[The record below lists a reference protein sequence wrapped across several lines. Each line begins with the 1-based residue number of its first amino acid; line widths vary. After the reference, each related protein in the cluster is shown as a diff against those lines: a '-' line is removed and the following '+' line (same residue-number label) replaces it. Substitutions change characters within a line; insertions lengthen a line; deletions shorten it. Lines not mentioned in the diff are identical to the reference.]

1 MAGSLTLPINMLV
14 NVSIEYQAKLLSR
27 DAFNRLCIVGAT
39 VPNARGTDSG
49 IYTTLDG
56 VKLDYGVEAAEYKIA
71 QKYFAQSPRPR
82 DVMIATVTALTDPV
96 AAIAEV
102 ATKSLGFYAFCF
114 ATEVAAASIQA
125 VAEWA
130 QDHNRMFMTVMTD
143 DVEATATGNTLKE
156 LGQYHYCISYHEDYA
171 TIGAIAG
178 MALDQRYDKRDGIKT
193 LHLKSLT
200 SVVSTDISQ
209 AQAAS
214 LKAAC
219 VNYYSDY
226 GNPDNSL
233 PIFANGHAGGG
244 KFFDFVMGFDWLRN
258 VIETNVFNGQRLRR
272 LTPQTD
278 RGMMMIK
285 ADIVNGLEEAV
296 NAGLVAAGQW
306 NGAALGEIETYD
318 YLATGYYVY
327 NESIRE
333 QPQVIREQ
341 RIAPPFTILVKGA
354 GAIHDT
360 DITLIPEA

>member
-14 NVSIEYQAKLLSR
+14 NVSIEYQPKLLSR
-27 DAFNRLCIVGAT
+27 DAFNRLLIVGAT
-39 VPNARGTDSG
+39 TPTGRETDTG
-49 IYTTLDG
+49 IYTSIDG
-56 VKLDYGVEAAEYKIA
+56 VKLDYGVEAPEYKIA
-71 QKYFAQSPRPR
+71 QKYFAQNPKPR
-82 DVMIATVTALTDPV
+82 DLMIATVTALTDPA

-102 ATKSLGFYAFCF
+102 ATKTLGFYAFCF
-114 ATEVAAASIQA
+114 ATEPAAATIQGL
-125 VAEWA
+125 AEWA
-130 QDHNRMFMTVMTD
+130 QSNNRMFMTVMTTD
-143 DVEATATGNTLKE
+143 TEAVSTGNALKE
-156 LGQYHYCISYHEDYA
+156 LGQYHYCITYHQTYD
-171 TIGAIAG
+171 TVGAVAG
-178 MALDQRYDKRDGIKT
+178 MALDQRYDKRDGVKT
-193 LHLKSLT
+193 LHLKTLT

-209 AQAAS
+209 TQAAD

-296 NAGLVAAGQW
+296 NAGLVAPGQW

-318 YLATGYYVY
+318 YLPTGYYVY
-327 NESIRE
+327 NESIRD

>member
-14 NVSIEYQAKLLSR
+14 NASIEYQAKLLSR
-27 DAFNRLCIVGAT
+27 DAFNRLLIVGST
-39 VPNARGTDSG
+39 VNARATASG
-49 IYTTLDG
+49 IYTSIEG
-56 VKLDYGVEAAEYKIA
+56 VKIDYGVEAPEYKIA
-71 QKYFAQSPRPR
+71 QKYFAQNPKPR
-82 DVMIATVTALTDPV
+82 DLMIATVTALTNPL
-96 AAIAEV
+96 AAITEV
-102 ATKSLGFYAFCF
+102 ATKTLGFYAFCF
-114 ATEVAAASIQA
+114 TTKPLAANIQA
-125 VAEWA
+125 IAEWA
-130 QDHNRMFMTVMTD
+130 QSNNRMFMTVMTTST
-143 DVEATATGNTLKE
+143 EAVTTGNALKD
-156 LGQYHYCISYHEDYA
+156 LGQYHYCITYHEAYE
-171 TIGAIAG
+171 TVGAVAG
-178 MALDQRYDKRDGIKT
+178 MALDQRYDKTDGVKT

-200 SVVSTDISQ
+200 SVVSTDITQ
-209 AQAAS
+209 TQAAD
-214 LKAAC
+214 LKAAN

-244 KFFDFVMGFDWLRN
+244 KYFDFVMGMDWLRN

-296 NAGLVAAGQW
+296 KAGLVAAGRW

>member
-27 DAFNRLCIVGAT
+27 DAFNRLLIVGST
-39 VPNARGTDSG
+39 VNSRTTDTG
-49 IYTTLDG
+49 IYNSLDG
-56 VKLDYGVEAAEYKIA
+56 VKLDYGVEADEYKIA
-71 QKYFAQSPRPR
+71 QKYFAQNPKPR
-82 DVMIATVTALTDPV
+82 DLMIATVAALTEPL
-96 AAIAEV
+96 AAITEV
-102 ATKSLGFYAFCF
+102 ATKTLGFYAFCF
-114 ATEVAAASIQA
+114 TTEPLAANIQA
-125 VAEWA
+125 IAEWA
-130 QDHNRMFMTVMTD
+130 QSNNRMFMTVMTSD
-143 DVEATATGNTLKE
+143 TEAVTTGNTLKE
-156 LGQYHYCISYHEDYA
+156 LGQYHYCITYHEAYD
-171 TIGAIAG
+171 TVGAVAG
-178 MALDQRYDKRDGIKT
+178 MALDQRYDKTDGVKT

-209 AQAAS
+209 TQAAN

-219 VNYYSDY
+219 INYYSDY

-296 NAGLVAAGQW
+296 KAGLVAAGTW

-318 YLATGYYVY
+318 YLPTGYYVY
-327 NESIRE
+327 NESIRD
-333 QPQVIREQ
+333 QAQVIREQ

>member
-14 NVSIEYQAKLLSR
+14 NVSIEYQPKLLSR
-27 DAFNRLCIVGAT
+27 DAFNRLLIVGAT

-71 QKYFAQSPRPR
+71 QKYFAQNPKPR
-82 DVMIATVTALTDPV
+82 DLMIATVTALTDPA

-102 ATKSLGFYAFCF
+102 ATKTLGFYAFCF
-114 ATEVAAASIQA
+114 ATEPAAASIQGL
-125 VAEWA
+125 AEWA
-130 QDHNRMFMTVMTD
+130 QSNNRMFMTVMTTD
-143 DVEATATGNTLKE
+143 TEAVSTGNALKE
-156 LGQYHYCISYHEDYA
+156 LGQYHYCITYHQTYD
-171 TIGAIAG
+171 TVGAVAG
-178 MALDQRYDKRDGIKT
+178 MALDQRYDKRDGVKT
-193 LHLKSLT
+193 LHLKTLT

-209 AQAAS
+209 TQAAD

-296 NAGLVAAGQW
+296 NAGLVAPGQW

-318 YLATGYYVY
+318 YLPTGYYVY
-327 NESIRE
+327 NESIRD